1 MADFSQRT
9 TTENVTRHEWRLTL
23 PSNWVELDKL
33 LHSVKAFAEREHITH
48 DNVIAVEADDEVLVL
63 VHEFRWDDVGVGRG

>member
-33 LHSVKAFAEREHITH
+33 LHSE
-48 DNVIAVEADDEVLVL
+48 
-63 VHEFRWDDVGVGRG
+63 GVRRGRGVEVR

>member
-9 TTENVTRHEWRLTL
+9 TTEKVTRHEWRLTL

-33 LHSVKAFAEREHITH
+33 LHS
-48 DNVIAVEADDEVLVL
+48 
-63 VHEFRWDDVGVGRG
+63 

>member
-33 LHSVKAFAEREHITH
+33 LHSVKAYVEAEGLKFNDSLT
-48 DNVIAVEADDEVLVL
+48 VEADDEEIRVVRE
-63 VHEFRWDDVGVGRG
+63 VRTDV

>member
-23 PSNWVELDKL
+23 PSNWVELDKAR
-33 LHSVKAFAEREHITH
+33 SRRTP
-48 DNVIAVEADDEVLVL
+48 
-63 VHEFRWDDVGVGRG
+63 RPRG

>member
-9 TTENVTRHEWRLTL
+9 TKVTRHEWRLTL

-33 LHSVKAFAEREHITH
+33 LYSVKAYVEAEGLKFNDSLT
-48 DNVIAVEADDEVLVL
+48 VEADDEEIRVVRE
-63 VHEFRWDDVGVGRG
+63 VWTDV